1 MVSLRSFAVAAV
13 LYGVLGSGSGAQ
25 GAQIDLQQQNTKQ
38 QPGARTGLPPLGP
51 ELPESLRE
59 KQERARNEDRQKR
72 LKADTEKLLTL
83 ATQLHDDVAKTD
95 KNVLSLD
102 VIRRSEEIE
111 KLARGIKE
119 RMRG

>member
-1 MVSLRSFAVAAV
+1 MLAV
-13 LYGVLGSGSGAQ
+13 LCGVLGKGGD
-25 GAQIDLQQQNTKQ
+25 AQIDLQQQNTKQ
-38 QPGARTGLPPLGP
+38 QPGSRNGVPPLGP
-51 ELPESLRE
+51 EMPESLRE

-72 LKADTEKLLTL
+72 LKADTEKLLAL